1 MKRGKRGKRVPLSRE
16 AAQAFWACALH
27 ESHESAL
34 LPELPERFDSA
45 AAYYTR
51 LSNLVLAE
59 SKAVIANRLR
69 QWQGPQGPQ
78 AAEATVT
85 QLKSSTCNKVAKQRG
100 VTGRLLS
107 LTVNVSQAKQD
118 WPTFRTA
125 WLVELHPTS
134 RDASAAPFFVERAA
148 TGRQDFSVDLC
159 GFAPADWGWTDEH
172 QNVLVEA
179 PIRIRLR
186 PLEDMVP
193 MLRMWTAC
201 FIGPQVPFL
210 HQLIGAK
217 SATHRI
223 FSDSEEEG
231 MESEVPDV
239 FATEMKE
246 QLVEKS
252 DSMQHLNTLQQEAI
266 RKILMDSGPPSRRCH
281 LLQGPPGTGK
291 TRAVVALL
299 QQLSARKN
307 RSVVEPQSRILV
319 SAPSN
324 GAVQVALESFLKTQ
338 EGQQSSLCLVG
349 VEDRVPPTGPLRS
362 AFIHTRLQYT
372 LTLLQQ
378 SQKDS
383 SMWPMAIQAS
393 KKAVAQCVAHY
404 LCSSLMWS
412 WWSLILCM
420 CATWSSVRDGTGL
433 VRTGLLDGAPEVLT
447 RLDVVLVQQVS
458 IPLLKVDDGA
468 KVLVHSL
475 HTWEDFLKL
484 VDACYGFDGPAHGA
498 HAVGVQTMVAVDSS
512 ARMVTLHKAPGGCEY
527 VIGDAGCP
535 QVIAGVW
542 STCNHA
548 AVKSAGFS
556 CQPFS
561 QLGDRK
567 GGADPCAMSLP
578 NNLRAAPSQRVHG
591 LVLSCAVPACR
602 DPFISQHLDRFVDWS
617 GVVKENINLE
627 LSAIGPV
634 QPLMQNQTQI
644 DGQFLEFTHRQSQ
657 QVSNPQALMQDFE
670 TEQLHSSSSVFCT
683 LSCSGRP
690 SLQTLRD
697 TVHTVLVDEAAQ
709 AVEAET
715 LIPLCLRPK
724 QLVLVGDPNQLS
736 ATVCHSESAKSAKFC
751 RSMMERLMAL
761 GQDYIMLQEQY
772 RMHPEISRFP
782 SQRFYGGRL
791 IDVTTNTS
799 SASCR
804 SSPGD
809 AVSLPAYA
817 VVNVAGREEEN
828 RRRGQILNR
837 REAESL
843 VSFARKLAQNG
854 MAKAAKGEDGRHQ
867 GRAPEVVVITFYS
880 GQAALIR
887 QLLGDVK
894 VAVHT
899 VDSFQGSE
907 ADVVLLSFVRANA
920 RRRLGFLTE
929 FQRLNVALTRAKRS
943 LIVFANTDCL
953 RAAADADDIS
963 ALMADAKARGRIW
976 DEDQVDHF
984 FAPRKRRKKME
995 LADPKPCVDRQ
1006 PPSVPVTSRK
1016 KRLKKKLPPLAAP
1029 ASVRPPMAAKS
1040 LAQGALQERL
1050 KKRKR
1055 SAARKNALANAAEEL
1070 VPGNYGKLLQSPWSL
1085 VERRAL
1091 AGGFAAKPEL
1101 NQRRLPKGEVRSE
1114 FVMNRPEAPIQFW
1127 TFH

>member
-85 QLKSSTCNKVAKQRG
+85 QLTSSTCNKVAKQRG

-107 LTVNVSQAKQD
+107 LRVNVPQAKHD

-134 RDASAAPFFVERAA
+134 RAASAAPFFVERAA

-159 GFAPADWGWTDEH
+159 GFAPADCGWTDEH

-299 QQLSARKN
+299 QQLSTRKN

-383 SMWPMAIQAS
+383 SMWPMAIQALES
-393 KKAVAQCVAHY
+393 LESCLPGAFRRLKLPAERRKWTSPEALQRIVEAKAGDCNESDSDESDASTSTTRSESSEVDTGHRLRRKK
-404 LCSSLMWS
+404 LRGS
-412 WWSLILCM
+412 
-420 CATWSSVRDGTGL
+420 
-433 VRTGLLDGAPEVLT
+433 LLD
-447 RLDVVLVQQVS
+447 RL
-458 IPLLKVDDGA
+458 A
-468 KVLVHSL
+468 
-475 HTWEDFLKL
+475 
-484 VDACYGFDGPAHGA
+484 
-498 HAVGVQTMVAVDSS
+498 
-512 ARMVTLHKAPGGCEY
+512 
-527 VIGDAGCP
+527 
-535 QVIAGVW
+535 
-542 STCNHA
+542 
-548 AVKSAGFS
+548 
-556 CQPFS
+556 
-561 QLGDRK
+561 
-567 GGADPCAMSLP
+567 
-578 NNLRAAPSQRVHG
+578 
-591 LVLSCAVPACR
+591 
-602 DPFISQHLDRFVDWS
+602 
-617 GVVKENINLE
+617 E
-627 LSAIGPV
+627 LSRREKFG
-634 QPLMQNQTQI
+634 
-644 DGQFLEFTHRQSQ
+644 EE
-657 QVSNPQALMQDFE
+657 DFE

-791 IDVTTNTS
+791 IDVTTTS

-804 SSPGD
+804 SSPGV

-843 VSFARKLAQNG
+843 VSFARKLAENG

-953 RAAADADDIS
+953 RAAADAADADDIS

-1040 LAQGALQERL
+1040 LA
-1050 KKRKR
+1050 
-1055 SAARKNALANAAEEL
+1055 
-1070 VPGNYGKLLQSPWSL
+1070 
-1085 VERRAL
+1085 
-1091 AGGFAAKPEL
+1091 
-1101 NQRRLPKGEVRSE
+1101 
-1114 FVMNRPEAPIQFW
+1114 
-1127 TFH
+1127 

>member
-27 ESHESAL
+27 ESHESPAQ
-34 LPELPERFDSA
+34 LPERFESA
-45 AAYYTR
+45 TAYYMR

-59 SKAVIANRLR
+59 SKAVIAHR
-69 QWQGPQGPQ
+69 QRQGSQ

-85 QLKSSTCNKVAKQRG
+85 QLSSSACNKVAKHRG
-100 VTGRLLS
+100 VKLGLVSWEEVVLRTGRLLS
-107 LTVNVSQAKQD
+107 LTVNVPQAKHD

-134 RDASAAPFFVERAA
+134 RNCGAPFFVERAA

-217 SATHRI
+217 SATHRV

-239 FATEMKE
+239 LATEMKE
-246 QLVEKS
+246 SMVNNS
-252 DSMQHLNTLQQEAI
+252 DSMQQLNSLQQEAI
-266 RKILMDSGPPSRRCH
+266 RKILMDHGPPSRRCH

-299 QQLSARKN
+299 QQLSARQ

-338 EGQQSSLCLVG
+338 EGSEGQQSSLCLVG

-372 LTLLQQ
+372 LSLLQQ

-383 SMWPMAIQAS
+383 SMLPALESLESCLPSTFRRLKLPTERQKWAS
-393 KKAVAQCVAHY
+393 PEALQRIVDAKAGDNDESEESDGSETSTTRSE
-404 LCSSLMWS
+404 SSE
-412 WWSLILCM
+412 
-420 CATWSSVRDGTGL
+420 VDTGHRRHKPL
-433 VRTGLLDGAPEVLT
+433 RGSLLD
-447 RLDVVLVQQVS
+447 RL
-458 IPLLKVDDGA
+458 A
-468 KVLVHSL
+468 
-475 HTWEDFLKL
+475 E
-484 VDACYGFDGPAHGA
+484 
-498 HAVGVQTMVAVDSS
+498 
-512 ARMVTLHKAPGGCEY
+512 
-527 VIGDAGCP
+527 
-535 QVIAGVW
+535 
-542 STCNHA
+542 
-548 AVKSAGFS
+548 FS
-556 CQPFS
+556 RREKF
-561 QLGDRK
+561 G
-567 GGADPCAMSLP
+567 
-578 NNLRAAPSQRVHG
+578 
-591 LVLSCAVPACR
+591 
-602 DPFISQHLDRFVDWS
+602 
-617 GVVKENINLE
+617 EE
-627 LSAIGPV
+627 
-634 QPLMQNQTQI
+634 
-644 DGQFLEFTHRQSQ
+644 
-657 QVSNPQALMQDFE
+657 DFE

-791 IDVTTNTS
+791 IDVTTTS
-799 SASCR
+799 TEVLASR
-804 SSPGD
+804 PSPGG
-809 AVSLPAYA
+809 VYLPPYA

-843 VSFARKLAQNG
+843 VSFARKLTNAEDG
-854 MAKAAKGEDGRHQ
+854 LVKAEDGRHQ

-887 QLLGDVK
+887 QLLGEVK
-894 VAVHT
+894 IAVHT

-920 RRRLGFLTE
+920 RRRLGFLSE

-953 RAAADADDIS
+953 RASNSADADDIS

-976 DEDQVDHF
+976 DEDQVDNF
-984 FAPRKRRKKME
+984 FAPRMPRKRRKK
-995 LADPKPCVDRQ
+995 LAVADPTCVDRQ
-1006 PPSVPVTSRK
+1006 PPPALVASQKKRK
-1016 KRLKKKLPPLAAP
+1016 KTPAPTTSALPG
-1029 ASVRPPMAAKS
+1029 S
-1040 LAQGALQERL
+1040 LQERP

-1055 SAARKNALANAAEEL
+1055 SAVARKTGSGVAGGEENDLGRPRRTHGSIDSIAFKKDTQALGGEEL
-1070 VPGNYGKLLQSPWSL
+1070 AGQDMKYLNV
-1085 VERRAL
+1085 VEV
-1091 AGGFAAKPEL
+1091 GF
-1101 NQRRLPKGEVRSE
+1101 V
-1114 FVMNRPEAPIQFW
+1114 
-1127 TFH
+1127 